1 MKTPALYKDV
11 NASNPPFFALS
22 MDFKTFPLKT
32 GAKNFVKALTK
43 MDFGEEQVAKTKP
56 DNPKI
61 GFIQICPTSYS

>member
-32 GAKNFVKALTK
+32 GAKNFVMALTK
-43 MDFGEEQVAKTKP
+43 MAKTKP